1 MAQNGEGS
9 LLSRLFRREPRPL
22 RLTGYKT
29 ADVTEEK
36 AVKLVAGAALAG
48 HIRAPVVTIE
58 GLLFGSTVARQ
69 VVIGSGGRVWGD
81 VYAVSISVLPGG
93 YVNGWVRSLSEDEY
107 RSLCSQQPTDD
118 LTLSPEVV
126 QLPSEQ
132 LPAELR
138 ELWSS
143 NHDLVDRA
151 LLQMFQAELRAAHL
165 AREELDRQFE
175 ERVAQAAGIT
185 RARVAELED
194 GRDAAQREVEAIR
207 EERAEQEAELARW
220 QERFEAQSRELA
232 GVRSLLQQRA
242 EALQRAEQTITAQ
255 QQQVGQLTEESALL
269 QQQLRDALEPLE
281 ELQDRVESLESA
293 LRASVQR
300 NAEQEEAQLR
310 WQELAEVS
318 RDRASELEKEL
329 EKAQRKFE
337 TVQQLY
343 DELRER
349 LARSEA
355 EVALPGEGPEQPDGG
370 RARQARLEA
379 QLEAAQAELA
389 ELEEQLTWQQLAAEA
404 AAARLA
410 SQSEQEAAVQ
420 AMLREQLDTAAARI
434 HEYHEMAENWKAN
447 VGRLTELLY
456 EARQQ
461 SNRQAAELEELR
473 NQITEARAER
483 KKLQKAATR
492 HIVELQAELEAKERE
507 LAELSGR
514 RESRRRS

>member
-1 MAQNGEGS
+1 MAQDGEGG
-9 LLSRLFRREPRPL
+9 LLRGLFQREARPL

-58 GLLFGSTVARQ
+58 GLLFGATVARR
-69 VVIGSGGRVWGD
+69 VVVGSGGRVWGD

-93 YVNGWVRSLSEDEY
+93 YVNGWIRSLTEDEY
-107 RSLCSQQPTDD
+107 TSLCSQYAADD
-118 LTLSPEVV
+118 RPLHPDVALSPA
-126 QLPSEQ
+126 EQ

-138 ELWSS
+138 DLWSS
-143 NHDLVDRA
+143 NHDIFDRP

-165 AREELDRQFE
+165 AREELERQFD

-185 RARVAELED
+185 RAHVLELED
-194 GRDAAQREVEAIR
+194 RLEEAQRDVEAIR
-207 EERAEQEAELARW
+207 EERAAQDTELADW
-220 QERFEAQSRELA
+220 AQRFEAQGQELA

-242 EALQRAEQTITAQ
+242 NALQQAEQTLAGWQ
-255 QQQVGQLTEESALL
+255 QQMGQLEEESVLL
-269 QQQLRDALEPLE
+269 QEQLRSALEPLE
-281 ELQDRVESLESA
+281 QLRDRVESLESA

-300 NAEQEEAQLR
+300 NAEQEEAQLH

-318 RDRASELEKEL
+318 RDRAAELEKEL
-329 EKAQRKFE
+329 EKALRKFE
-337 TVQQLY
+337 AAQQLN
-343 DELRER
+343 DELRAR
-349 LARSEA
+349 LVRLEGD
-355 EVALPGEGPEQPDGG
+355 VVLPSVGPEQPDGG

-389 ELEEQLTWQQLAAEA
+389 ELEEQLTWQQLAADA
-404 AAARLA
+404 AAAKLA
-410 SQSEQEAAVQ
+410 SQSEKEAAVQ

-434 HEYHEMAENWKAN
+434 HEYHEMAETWKAN

-461 SNRQAAELEELR
+461 QNRQVAEMDELR
-473 NQITEARAER
+473 SQITAARAER
-483 KKLQKAATR
+483 KKLQQAATR
-492 HIVELQAELEAKERE
+492 HIVELQTELEARERE
-507 LAELSGR
+507 LAELAAR
-514 RESRRRS
+514 REGRRRS